1 MWTTM
6 KSAFGG
12 PTRYQAAEPRLAPEL
27 AQLSVALSNNAVM
40 GVDRNFTIVYANEA
54 ARGLLRRHLDSFRQ
68 LAPTLDPDHLVGQ
81 SVDLLSGNP
90 AAQRQLLAD
99 PGRLPNRME
108 TKVGAARFEIAVDA
122 IRDSSG
128 RPVGYVFQWTDKS
141 ALHTA
146 EGQVSAINRSQAT
159 IEFTLEGRVIDA
171 NKNFLD
177 ALGYTIEEIR
187 GQHHSLFVDP
197 GYRDTAEYRAFWDKL
212 RRGEYDAAKYKRIA
226 KGGREVWIQAS
237 YNPVLDTDGKPY
249 KVVKFATDITA
260 TEKET
265 NELKAKLAAVSR
277 SQATIEFDLEGRVLT
292 ANENFLAALGYSL
305 NEVVGKHHSM
315 FADPEYARSSEYRQF
330 WERLNRGEFVADKFK
345 RIGRGGKVVWIQAS
359 YNPLF
364 DLNGKPFKVMK
375 FATDVTDIENERIAN
390 EKARAQRTARIDE
403 LISSFDASVSQVVTT
418 VSAQA
423 SQLKDSAQSLSGTA
437 AQATTQATTV
447 ATAAEQSSANVQ
459 TVAAAAEELT
469 ASISE
474 ISRQVGHS
482 SQISSNAVSL
492 AGRANEMVQGLVS
505 ASQKIGEIVSLINDI
520 ADQTNLLALNAT
532 IEAARAGEAG
542 KGFAVVA
549 AEVKNL
555 ATQTSKATE
564 DISAQIVSVQGATG
578 NAVDAI
584 GSISKTIAEINE
596 IATAIAAAVE
606 EQSAATQEIARNVEQ
621 AARGTQEVTSSI
633 GGVTDAANTTGAAS
647 QQVLGAAQHLSE
659 QSHDLQKLVGSFL
672 ANIKAA

>member
-492 AGRANEMVQGLVS
+492 AGRANEMVQGLVA

>member
-128 RPVGYVFQWTDKS
+128 RPVGYVFHWTDKS

-492 AGRANEMVQGLVS
+492 AGRANEMVQGLVA

>member
-27 AQLSVALSNNAVM
+27 AQLSVALTNNAVM

-54 ARGLLRRHLDSFRQ
+54 ARALLRRHLDSFRQ
-68 LAPTLDPDHLVGQ
+68 MAPTVDPDRLVGQ
-81 SVDLLSGNP
+81 SIDLLHSNP
-90 AAQRQLLAD
+90 AAQRQLLME
-99 PGRLPNRME
+99 PGRLPNRSE
-108 TKVGAARFEIAVDA
+108 TKVGAARFEVAVDA
-122 IRDSSG
+122 VRDSSG
-128 RPVGYVFQWTDKS
+128 RPVGYVFQWTDKTQ
-141 ALHTA
+141 LHAA
-146 EGQVSAINRSQAT
+146 EGLVSAINRSQAT

-197 GYRDTAEYRAFWDKL
+197 AYRDTPEYRAFWDKL
-212 RRGEYDAAKYKRIA
+212 RRGEFDAAKYKRIA
-226 KGGREVWIQAS
+226 KGGREIWIQAS

-260 TEKET
+260 TEKEA

-277 SQATIEFDLEGRVLT
+277 SQATIEFDLEGRILT

-305 NEVVGKHHSM
+305 SEIVGKHHSM
-315 FADPEYARSSEYRQF
+315 FAEPEYARSPEYRQF

-345 RIGRGGKVVWIQAS
+345 RIGRGGKIVWIQAS
-359 YNPLF
+359 YNPLL

-375 FATDVTDIENERIAN
+375 FATDVTDVENERIAN
-390 EKARAQRTARIDE
+390 EKAREQRTARMDE
-403 LISSFDASVSQVVTT
+403 LITNFDASVSQVVTT

-492 AGRANEMVQGLVS
+492 AGRANDMVQGLVA

-659 QSHDLQKLVGSFL
+659 QSHDLQKLVGTFL

>member
-492 AGRANEMVQGLVS
+492 AGRANEMVQGLVA

-659 QSHDLQKLVGSFL
+659 QSHDLQKLVGTFL
-672 ANIKAA
+672 ADIKAA